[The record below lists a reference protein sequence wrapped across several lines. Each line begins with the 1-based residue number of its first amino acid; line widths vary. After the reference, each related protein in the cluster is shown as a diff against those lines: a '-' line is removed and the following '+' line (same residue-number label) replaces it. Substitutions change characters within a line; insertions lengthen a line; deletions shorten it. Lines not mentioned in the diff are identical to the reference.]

1 MKILSVENLSRSFG
15 GIKANDDI
23 SFNVDQGS
31 ILGIIG
37 PNGAGKSTLF
47 DLITGYTKADTGK
60 VEFFEK
66 NIFGLS
72 PDKISNLGVGR
83 TFQKLK
89 PFADQTL
96 LENVMIGSFV
106 KEQNIKKAR
115 DRALEI
121 IDFVDLIEKRHH
133 FAKEL
138 STGQRKR
145 LEMARAMAIEPKLL
159 LMDEVTGGVD
169 QKTIPGLVELI
180 KKLKETG
187 VTIITIEHNINII
200 MEISDNVLA
209 LDQGKSIAFGTP
221 KEIQKNKEV
230 ISLNLINRKIEKE
243 ERQSWALGIENKRRA
258 SLNLEIFSSYKAMED
273 FNDAKE
279 TQDDEKEFD
288 IDLDN
293 DYLLNEGT
301 QILSDYTIHN
311 HNSYLSKAA

>member
-1 MKILSVENLSRSFG
+1 MKILTVENLSKSFG
-15 GIKANDDI
+15 GIHANRDI
-23 SFNVDQGS
+23 SFDVEEGS
-31 ILGIIG
+31 ILGVIG

-47 DLITGYTKADTGK
+47 DLITGFTKADTGK
-60 VEFFEK
+60 VKFFDK
-66 NIFGLS
+66 DIFGIS

-96 LENVMIGSFV
+96 LENVMIGAFV
-106 KEQNIKKAR
+106 KEKDIKRAR

-145 LEMARAMAIEPKLL
+145 LEMARAMAIDPKLL

-169 QKTIPGLVELI
+169 QKTIPGLVELV
-180 KKLKETG
+180 KKLKKTG

-209 LDQGKSIAFGTP
+209 LDQGKSIAFGP
-221 KEIQKNKEV
+221 PREIQKNKQV
-230 ISLNLINRKIEKE
+230 I
-243 ERQSWALGIENKRRA
+243 
-258 SLNLEIFSSYKAMED
+258 D
-273 FNDAKE
+273 
-279 TQDDEKEFD
+279 
-288 IDLDN
+288 
-293 DYLLNEGT
+293 
-301 QILSDYTIHN
+301 
-311 HNSYLSKAA
+311 SYLGTFDAA

>member
-1 MKILSVENLSRSFG
+1 MKILTVENLSKSFG
-15 GIKANDDI
+15 GINANRNI
-23 SFNVDQGS
+23 SFDVEEGS
-31 ILGIIG
+31 ILGVIG

-47 DLITGYTKADTGK
+47 DLITGFTKPDTGK
-60 VEFFEK
+60 VKFFDK
-66 NIFGLS
+66 NIFGIS

-96 LENVMIGSFV
+96 LENVMIGAFV
-106 KEQNIKKAR
+106 KEKDIKRAR

-145 LEMARAMAIEPKLL
+145 LEMARAMAIDPKLL

-169 QKTIPGLVELI
+169 QKTIPGLVELV
-180 KKLKETG
+180 KKLKKTG

-209 LDQGKSIAFGTP
+209 LDQGKRIAFGEP
-221 KEIQKNKEV
+221 KEIQNNKQV
-230 ISLNLINRKIEKE
+230 ID
-243 ERQSWALGIENKRRA
+243 AYLGT
-258 SLNLEIFSSYKAMED
+258 F
-273 FNDAKE
+273 DA
-279 TQDDEKEFD
+279 
-288 IDLDN
+288 
-293 DYLLNEGT
+293 
-301 QILSDYTIHN
+301 
-311 HNSYLSKAA
+311 A

>member
-1 MKILSVENLSRSFG
+1 MKILSVEHLSRSFG

-96 LENVMIGSFV
+96 LENVMIGAFV

-145 LEMARAMAIEPKLL
+145 LEMARAIAIEPKLL

-230 ISLNLINRKIEKE
+230 I
-243 ERQSWALGIENKRRA
+243 
-258 SLNLEIFSSYKAMED
+258 D
-273 FNDAKE
+273 
-279 TQDDEKEFD
+279 
-288 IDLDN
+288 
-293 DYLLNEGT
+293 
-301 QILSDYTIHN
+301 
-311 HNSYLSKAA
+311 SYLGTFDAA

>member
-1 MKILSVENLSRSFG
+1 MKILTVQNLTKSFG
-15 GIKANDDI
+15 GIHANRDI
-23 SFNVDQGS
+23 SFDVEEGS
-31 ILGIIG
+31 ILGVIG

-47 DLITGYTKADTGK
+47 DLITGFTKADTGK
-60 VEFFEK
+60 VKFFDK
-66 NIFGLS
+66 NIFGIS

-96 LENVMIGSFV
+96 LENVMIGAFV
-106 KEQNIKKAR
+106 KEKDIKRAR

-145 LEMARAMAIEPKLL
+145 LEMARAMAIDPKLL

-169 QKTIPGLVELI
+169 QKTIPGLVELV
-180 KKLKETG
+180 KKLKKTG

-209 LDQGKSIAFGTP
+209 LDQGKRIAFGEP
-221 KEIQKNKEV
+221 KEIQNNKQV
-230 ISLNLINRKIEKE
+230 ID
-243 ERQSWALGIENKRRA
+243 AYLGT
-258 SLNLEIFSSYKAMED
+258 F
-273 FNDAKE
+273 DA
-279 TQDDEKEFD
+279 
-288 IDLDN
+288 
-293 DYLLNEGT
+293 
-301 QILSDYTIHN
+301 
-311 HNSYLSKAA
+311 A

>member
-15 GIKANDDI
+15 GIKANDNI
-23 SFNVDQGS
+23 SFEVEEGN

-47 DLITGYTKADTGK
+47 DLVTGYTKADTGTIK
-60 VEFFEK
+60 FFEK

-96 LENVMIGSFV
+96 LENVMIGAFV
-106 KEQNIKKAR
+106 KEKNIKKAR
-115 DRALEI
+115 DKALEI

-169 QKTIPGLVELI
+169 QKTIPGLVDLI
-180 KKLKETG
+180 KKLKKTG

-209 LDQGKSIAFGTP
+209 LDQGKSIAFGSP
-221 KEIQKNKEV
+221 REIQKNEQV
-230 ISLNLINRKIEKE
+230 I
-243 ERQSWALGIENKRRA
+243 
-258 SLNLEIFSSYKAMED
+258 D
-273 FNDAKE
+273 
-279 TQDDEKEFD
+279 
-288 IDLDN
+288 
-293 DYLLNEGT
+293 
-301 QILSDYTIHN
+301 
-311 HNSYLSKAA
+311 SYLGTFDAA

>member
-15 GIKANDDI
+15 GIKANDNI
-23 SFNVDQGS
+23 SFEVDQGS

-47 DLITGYTKADTGK
+47 DLITGYTKADNGK
-60 VEFFEK
+60 VKLFEK

-89 PFADQTL
+89 PFADQTF
-96 LENVMIGSFV
+96 LENVMIGAFV
-106 KEQNIKKAR
+106 KEQNIKQAR
-115 DRALEI
+115 DKALEI

-180 KKLKETG
+180 KKLKKTG

-209 LDQGKSIAFGTP
+209 LDQGKRIAFGEP
-221 KEIQKNKEV
+221 KEIQNNKQV
-230 ISLNLINRKIEKE
+230 ID
-243 ERQSWALGIENKRRA
+243 AYLGT
-258 SLNLEIFSSYKAMED
+258 F
-273 FNDAKE
+273 DA
-279 TQDDEKEFD
+279 
-288 IDLDN
+288 
-293 DYLLNEGT
+293 
-301 QILSDYTIHN
+301 
-311 HNSYLSKAA
+311 A

>member
-60 VEFFEK
+60 VKFFEK

-169 QKTIPGLVELI
+169 QKTIPDLVELI

-230 ISLNLINRKIEKE
+230 I
-243 ERQSWALGIENKRRA
+243 
-258 SLNLEIFSSYKAMED
+258 D
-273 FNDAKE
+273 
-279 TQDDEKEFD
+279 
-288 IDLDN
+288 
-293 DYLLNEGT
+293 
-301 QILSDYTIHN
+301 
-311 HNSYLSKAA
+311 SYLGTFDAA

>member
-1 MKILSVENLSRSFG
+1 MKILTVENLSKSFG
-15 GIKANDDI
+15 GIHANKDI
-23 SFNVDQGS
+23 SFDVEEGS
-31 ILGIIG
+31 ILGVIG

-47 DLITGYTKADTGK
+47 DLITGFTKPDTGK
-60 VEFFEK
+60 VKFFEK
-66 NIFGLS
+66 NIFGIS

-96 LENVMIGSFV
+96 LENVMIGAFV
-106 KEQNIKKAR
+106 KEKDIKRAR

-145 LEMARAMAIEPKLL
+145 LEMARAMAIDPKLL

-169 QKTIPGLVELI
+169 QKTIPGLVELV
-180 KKLKETG
+180 KKLKKTG

-209 LDQGKSIAFGTP
+209 LDQGKLIAFGEP
-221 KEIQKNKEV
+221 KEIQNNKQV
-230 ISLNLINRKIEKE
+230 ID
-243 ERQSWALGIENKRRA
+243 AYLG
-258 SLNLEIFSSYKAMED
+258 
-273 FNDAKE
+273 
-279 TQDDEKEFD
+279 TFD
-288 IDLDN
+288 V
-293 DYLLNEGT
+293 
-301 QILSDYTIHN
+301 
-311 HNSYLSKAA
+311 A

>member
-1 MKILSVENLSRSFG
+1 MKILTVENLSKSFG
-15 GIKANDDI
+15 GIHANRDI
-23 SFNVDQGS
+23 SFDVEEGS
-31 ILGIIG
+31 ILGVIG

-47 DLITGYTKADTGK
+47 DLITGFTKADTGK
-60 VEFFEK
+60 VKFFDK
-66 NIFGLS
+66 DIFGIS

-106 KEQNIKKAR
+106 KEKDIKRAR

-145 LEMARAMAIEPKLL
+145 LEMARAMAIDPKLL

-169 QKTIPGLVELI
+169 QKTIPGLVELV
-180 KKLKETG
+180 KKLKKTG

-209 LDQGKSIAFGTP
+209 LDQGKRIAFGEP
-221 KEIQKNKEV
+221 KEIQNNKQV
-230 ISLNLINRKIEKE
+230 ID
-243 ERQSWALGIENKRRA
+243 AYLGT
-258 SLNLEIFSSYKAMED
+258 F
-273 FNDAKE
+273 DA
-279 TQDDEKEFD
+279 
-288 IDLDN
+288 
-293 DYLLNEGT
+293 
-301 QILSDYTIHN
+301 
-311 HNSYLSKAA
+311 A

>member
-1 MKILSVENLSRSFG
+1 MKILSVESLSRSFG
-15 GIKANDDI
+15 GIRANDDI

-47 DLITGYTKADTGK
+47 DLITGYTKADSGK
-60 VEFFEK
+60 VHFFEK

-96 LENVMIGSFV
+96 LENVMIGAFV

-115 DRALEI
+115 DKALEI

-180 KKLKETG
+180 KKLKKTG

-209 LDQGKSIAFGTP
+209 LDQGKSIAFGPP

-230 ISLNLINRKIEKE
+230 I
-243 ERQSWALGIENKRRA
+243 
-258 SLNLEIFSSYKAMED
+258 D
-273 FNDAKE
+273 
-279 TQDDEKEFD
+279 
-288 IDLDN
+288 
-293 DYLLNEGT
+293 
-301 QILSDYTIHN
+301 
-311 HNSYLSKAA
+311 SYLGTFDAA

>member
-1 MKILSVENLSRSFG
+1 MKILTVENLSKSFG
-15 GIKANDDI
+15 GIHANRDI
-23 SFNVDQGS
+23 SFDVEEGS
-31 ILGIIG
+31 ILGVIG

-47 DLITGYTKADTGK
+47 ALITGFTKPDTGK
-60 VEFFEK
+60 VKFFDK
-66 NIFGLS
+66 NIFGIS

-96 LENVMIGSFV
+96 LENVMIGAFV
-106 KEQNIKKAR
+106 KEKDIKRAR

-145 LEMARAMAIEPKLL
+145 LEMARAMAIDPKLL

-169 QKTIPGLVELI
+169 QKTIPGLVELV
-180 KKLKETG
+180 KKLKKTG

-209 LDQGKSIAFGTP
+209 LDQGKRIAFGEP
-221 KEIQKNKEV
+221 KEIQNNKQV
-230 ISLNLINRKIEKE
+230 ID
-243 ERQSWALGIENKRRA
+243 AYLGT
-258 SLNLEIFSSYKAMED
+258 F
-273 FNDAKE
+273 DA
-279 TQDDEKEFD
+279 
-288 IDLDN
+288 
-293 DYLLNEGT
+293 
-301 QILSDYTIHN
+301 
-311 HNSYLSKAA
+311 A

>member
-1 MKILSVENLSRSFG
+1 MKILTVENLSKSFG
-15 GIKANDDI
+15 GIHANRDI
-23 SFNVDQGS
+23 SFDVEEGS
-31 ILGIIG
+31 ILGVIG

-47 DLITGYTKADTGK
+47 DLITGFTKPDTGK
-60 VEFFEK
+60 VKFFDK
-66 NIFGLS
+66 NIFGIS

-96 LENVMIGSFV
+96 LENVMIGAFV
-106 KEQNIKKAR
+106 KEKDIKRAR

-145 LEMARAMAIEPKLL
+145 LEMARAMAIDPKLL

-169 QKTIPGLVELI
+169 QKTIPGLVELV
-180 KKLKETG
+180 KKLKQTG

-209 LDQGKSIAFGTP
+209 LDQGKRIAFGEP
-221 KEIQKNKEV
+221 KEIQNNKQV
-230 ISLNLINRKIEKE
+230 ID
-243 ERQSWALGIENKRRA
+243 AYLGT
-258 SLNLEIFSSYKAMED
+258 F
-273 FNDAKE
+273 DA
-279 TQDDEKEFD
+279 
-288 IDLDN
+288 
-293 DYLLNEGT
+293 
-301 QILSDYTIHN
+301 
-311 HNSYLSKAA
+311 A

>member
-15 GIKANDDI
+15 GIKANDNI
-23 SFNVDQGS
+23 SFELDEGN

-60 VEFFEK
+60 VKFFEK

-96 LENVMIGSFV
+96 LENVMIGAFV
-106 KEQNIKKAR
+106 KEKNIKKAR

-121 IDFVDLIEKRHH
+121 IDFVDLLEKRHH

-169 QKTIPGLVELI
+169 QKTIPGLVDLI
-180 KKLKETG
+180 KKLKKTG

-209 LDQGKSIAFGTP
+209 LDQGKSIAFGSP
-221 KEIQKNKEV
+221 RDIQKNKQV
-230 ISLNLINRKIEKE
+230 I
-243 ERQSWALGIENKRRA
+243 
-258 SLNLEIFSSYKAMED
+258 D
-273 FNDAKE
+273 
-279 TQDDEKEFD
+279 
-288 IDLDN
+288 
-293 DYLLNEGT
+293 
-301 QILSDYTIHN
+301 
-311 HNSYLSKAA
+311 SYLGTFDAA